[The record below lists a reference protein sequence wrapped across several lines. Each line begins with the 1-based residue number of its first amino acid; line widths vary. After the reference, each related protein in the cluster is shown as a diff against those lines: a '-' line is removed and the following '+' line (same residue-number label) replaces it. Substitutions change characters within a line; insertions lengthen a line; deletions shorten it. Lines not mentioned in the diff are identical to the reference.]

1 MTMEHCQMIRRMA
14 ASRIRYCHHL
24 FLAVSRMLSLSV
36 WISAFRGILFFRNER
51 RQYAIQIAMTA
62 DKNSQ
67 YREIKG
73 HSLYM
78 KGRLMM
84 WKRQR
89 SVVKPERILAAIPF
103 SALKS
108 I

>member
-1 MTMEHCQMIRRMA
+1 MTIEHCQMIRATA
-14 ASRIRYCHHL
+14 ASKIRYCHHL
-24 FLAVSRMLSLSV
+24 FFAVSRMLSLSV
-36 WISAFRGILFFRNER
+36 RISAFSGIRFFRKER
-51 RQYAIQIAMTA
+51 RQYAIQIAMTE

-67 YREIKG
+67 YREMKG

-78 KGRLMM
+78 NGRLMI